1 MKKKLIFSIIIAAF
15 ATISIGLG
23 WTIKHPKH
31 LPLKRIYNESARLR
45 HQEQSKDNIENIIN
59 DLESFC
65 FKRDKRFGD
74 SVGWTLGISWSE
86 NDSTKWITLYD
97 NCIEYEG
104 YLYATEYVEEYSE
117 YWSQLLGL
125 FEDTSEQPYIIGIY
139 EETSDEMIQ
148 ECLENNMWIVL
159 VEYHEMSDGTWQADD
174 HTYQYRLEISGGWD
188 SAVKDIAYV
197 YLSNIEN
204 ITFEQAWKAAGLSSS
219 MSDYFDEEDAKLVA
233 LKTIEK

>member
-1 MKKKLIFSIIIAAF
+1 MENAQLRQ
-15 ATISIGLG
+15 
-23 WTIKHPKH
+23 HQ
-31 LPLKRIYNESARLR
+31 YAR
-45 HQEQSKDNIENIIN
+45 DNIESILN
-59 DLESFC
+59 DLESFH

-74 SVGWTLGISWSE
+74 SVGWTLGISWCE
-86 NDSTKWITLYD
+86 NDKVKWITLYD

-104 YLYATEYVEEYSE
+104 YLYTTEYVEDFSE
-117 YWSQLLGL
+117 YWLKLLGL
-125 FEDTSEQPYIIGIY
+125 FEETSEQPYIIGIY

-148 ECLENNMWIVL
+148 ECLENNMWLVL
-159 VEYHEMSDGTWQADD
+159 VEYYEMSDGTWQAGD

-233 LKTIEK
+233 MKTIEK

>member
-1 MKKKLIFSIIIAAF
+1 MRRKVVFSIII
-15 ATISIGLG
+15 IGLVVLSIGIG
-23 WTIKHPKH
+23 WAVKHPKH
-31 LPLKRIYNESARLR
+31 LPLDRINIENAQLRQHQYAR
-45 HQEQSKDNIENIIN
+45 DNIESILN
-59 DLESFC
+59 DLESFH

-74 SVGWTLGISWSE
+74 SVGWTLGISWCE
-86 NDSTKWITLYD
+86 NDKVKWITLYD

-104 YLYATEYVEEYSE
+104 YLYTTEYVEDFSE
-117 YWSQLLGL
+117 YWLKLLGL
-125 FEDTSEQPYIIGIY
+125 FEETSEQPYIIGIY

-148 ECLENNMWIVL
+148 ECLENNMWLVL
-159 VEYHEMSDGTWQADD
+159 VEYYEMSDGTWQAGD

-233 LKTIEK
+233 MKTIEK